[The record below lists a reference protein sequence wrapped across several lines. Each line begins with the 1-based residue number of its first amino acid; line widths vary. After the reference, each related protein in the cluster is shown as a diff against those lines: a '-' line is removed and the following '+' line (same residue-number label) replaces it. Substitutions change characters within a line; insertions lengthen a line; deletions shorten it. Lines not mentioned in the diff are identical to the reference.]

1 MGLMREALLRL
12 SESRQLRDR
21 LVRRRFMRRGVARFM
36 PGESLDEALAAARRL
51 GARRL
56 STVLTYLGE
65 NVDSAEEADQVRE
78 HYLRVLDRA
87 VGEHLDAEVSI
98 KLTQLGLD
106 LSADRA
112 AANLDAIAAHAG
124 ERENF
129 VWIDMESTRY
139 VDPTLEIFRYLR
151 QRHKCLGICLQAYLF
166 RTRRDLA
173 ELLTLR
179 PAIRLV
185 KGAYREPPNLAYQEK
200 RKVDASYLKRASTLL
215 QDVAGPRAGRAA
227 FATHD
232 LKLLNQIG
240 ARARTLGVPK
250 EGYEVQMLYGI
261 QRQAQERL
269 AAEGHRVR
277 VLISYGEAWFPW
289 FVRRLAERPANLLF
303 LLRHL
308 LF

>member
-1 MGLMREALLRL
+1 MRG
-12 SESRQLRDR
+12 
-21 LVRRRFMRRGVARFM
+21 GVERFM
-36 PGESLDEALAAARRL
+36 PGESLEAAVAAARRL
-51 GARRL
+51 EGRGL

-65 NVDSAEEADQVRE
+65 NVEAAEEADEVRE
-78 HYLRVLDRA
+78 HYLRVLDEVA
-87 VGEHLDAEVSI
+87 GNGLDAEVSI

-112 AANLDAIAAHAG
+112 AANLKAIAACAE

-129 VWIDMESTRY
+129 VWIDMESSRY
-139 VDPTLEIFRYLR
+139 VDRTLEIFRHLR
-151 QRHKCLGICLQAYLF
+151 QGHPNLGVCLQAYLF

-185 KGAYREPPNLAYQEK
+185 KGAYREAPNLAYQK
-200 RKVDASYLKRASTLL
+200 KTKVDASYLKRASSLL
-215 QDVAGPRAGRAA
+215 QQVVGPRAGRAA

-232 LKLLNQIG
+232 LRLLAEIASR
-240 ARARTLGVPK
+240 ARALGIPK
-250 EGYEVQMLYGI
+250 EAYEVQMLYGI

-308 LF
+308 LV